1 MNEFKFSETEI
12 KKADR
17 LILTLYF
24 ASMPIV
30 YGLLLLLYKTEP
42 WRTLKIC
49 GVSFF
54 ISGITL
60 LIVLPLTSK
69 KQRKLSVLINDEIIL
84 RKGDRNE
91 INFSWKDITAVKT
104 IRTSSEDVHSIKLY
118 STKGRAL
125 RIFGMHGMQR
135 ILELITKHL
144 PNDVS
149 LQTRKQV
156 FDWYNPLVFITLPW
170 LIIIVIISLLL
181 LMYRYLVPIF
191 SRLF

>member
-24 ASMPIV
+24 ANMPIV
-30 YGLLLLLYKTEP
+30 YGLFLLLFKTNP
-42 WRTLKIC
+42 WRALKIC
-49 GVSFF
+49 GISFF
-54 ISGITL
+54 IGGIIF
-60 LIVLPLTSK
+60 LIVVPLISK

-104 IRTSSEDVHSIKLY
+104 VRTPSGDVHSIKLY

-135 ILELITKHL
+135 ILELIIKHL

-149 LQTRKQV
+149 LQTRQQV
-156 FDWYNPLVFITLPW
+156 LDWYNPLGVCRRTFSQDEYSCHCF
-170 LIIIVIISLLL
+170 LIVL
-181 LMYRYLVPIF
+181 
-191 SRLF
+191 

>member
-24 ASMPIV
+24 ANMPIV
-30 YGLLLLLYKTEP
+30 YGLFLLLFKTNP
-42 WRTLKIC
+42 WRALKIC
-49 GVSFF
+49 GISFF
-54 ISGITL
+54 TGGIIF
-60 LIVLPLTSK
+60 LIAVPLISK
-69 KQRKLSVLINDEIIL
+69 KQRKLSVLINDDIIL
-84 RKGDRNE
+84 RKGNRND
-91 INFSWKDITAVKT
+91 ISFSWRDITAVKT
-104 IRTSSEDVHSIKLY
+104 IRTSSGSVHSIKLWPK
-118 STKGRAL
+118 KGKAL
-125 RIFGMHGMQR
+125 RIFGMHGMQS
-135 ILELITKHL
+135 ILELITKQL

-149 LQTRKQV
+149 LQTSQQV
-156 FDWYNPLVFITLPW
+156 LDWYNPLVFITLPW